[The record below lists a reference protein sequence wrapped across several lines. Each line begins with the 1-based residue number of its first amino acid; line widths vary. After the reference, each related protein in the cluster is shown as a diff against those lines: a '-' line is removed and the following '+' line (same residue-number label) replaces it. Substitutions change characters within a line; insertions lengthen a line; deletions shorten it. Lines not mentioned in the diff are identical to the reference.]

1 MGQVEEKGSKQN
13 GETHTVCDDA
23 TERGSLE
30 VKLNIHVLSLQG
42 PERER
47 ETDFAS
53 FSCHHPV
60 QEGSVAHSSLSSL
73 HTLPSQTEMCTHKS
87 RGVVVADGRGI
98 AKSCRDEERGS
109 EVAEGRRGTLEKER
123 EEGLP
128 IIVPISDFSGEMRTV
143 VLEPWEGD

>member
-1 MGQVEEKGSKQN
+1 MGQVEERSGKQN
-13 GETHTVCDDA
+13 GETRTVCDDS

-30 VKLNIHVLSLQG
+30 VKLNIHVFSLQR

-73 HTLPSQTEMCTHKS
+73 HTLSSQTEMFTHKS
-87 RGVVVADGRGI
+87 RRVVVADGLGI

-109 EVAEGRRGTLEKER
+109 EVAER
-123 EEGLP
+123 
-128 IIVPISDFSGEMRTV
+128 
-143 VLEPWEGD
+143 